1 MTPFDVYCCYLAFKN
16 HFSKPNYDFFQYN
29 GKIKSS
35 VTSFNKRKDKYFF
48 EKMSRQKS
56 DEQIRQYFLANF
68 VECSDPSKLW
78 IGEIIASGEE
88 NHTKWQKRMQSL
100 RYIFTNEISSLFDN
114 QEFNSLFET
123 KGQHPPIL
131 KEYLSGRISLETLII
146 LNRILKFSKQYD
158 KLLQDPVWESCSLKI
173 QKYTPF
179 LNLDIQSYKKLL
191 KEKILND

>member
-1 MTPFDVYCCYLAFKN
+1 
-16 HFSKPNYDFFQYN
+16 
-29 GKIKSS
+29 
-35 VTSFNKRKDKYFF
+35 
-48 EKMSRQKS
+48 
-56 DEQIRQYFLANF
+56 
-68 VECSDPSKLW
+68 
-78 IGEIIASGEE
+78 
-88 NHTKWQKRMQSL
+88 L

-114 QEFNSLFET
+114 QEFNSIFET

-158 KLLQDPVWESCSLKI
+158 KVLQDPVWESCSLKI

-179 LNLDIQSYKKLL
+179 LNLDIESYKKLL